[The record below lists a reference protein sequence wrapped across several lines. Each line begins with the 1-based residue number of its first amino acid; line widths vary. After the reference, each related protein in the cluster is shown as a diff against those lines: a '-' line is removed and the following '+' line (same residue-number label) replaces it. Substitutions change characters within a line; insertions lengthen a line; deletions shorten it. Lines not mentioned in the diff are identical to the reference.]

1 VSARA
6 RLPRVT
12 VCEGPK
18 TNKGSAAPL
27 YGRGMDGAGAFGSK
41 DLASG
46 LLDEGPQVADGTQAQ
61 TPCAEASARRRKS
74 SKS

>member
-1 VSARA
+1 MVIIPFSLA
-6 RLPRVT
+6 T
-12 VCEGPK
+12 CGK
-18 TNKGSAAPL
+18 Q
-27 YGRGMDGAGAFGSK
+27 GR

-74 SKS
+74 SES